1 MVKRK
6 EYLGV
11 TGPTPIPKK
20 NRQNKDH
27 RNFLKKF

>member
-11 TGPTPIPKK
+11 TGPTPIPTKTDK
-20 NRQNKDH
+20 IRIVET
-27 RNFLKKF
+27 F